1 MLDPDGGGVTMRR
14 TQMKMPRWI
23 VVVALLAVGG
33 AVARAQLV
41 NGIKAIV
48 HDAVV
53 TYDEVNMTAAAA
65 AQLLQRQYR
74 NDPEG
79 FRAKLNEVLDNNLEQ
94 LLQRQLILRDFEQ
107 AGHSLPESIVD
118 ELVQERIRERFG
130 GDRVKLAKTL
140 QADGLTLEKFRQQIL
155 EQFIVEVM
163 RSRNVSQ
170 QVILSPHKMERYYL
184 ENTDKFKVGDQVRLR
199 MIVITKPAGDTA
211 GTRQLMEEI
220 ASKVKDGAS
229 FAEMAS
235 VYSQGS
241 QRSQGGD
248 WGWIERSTLRAELA
262 EVAFTLKSGELS
274 PIVELPDAFY
284 LMQAEEVRPAH
295 VRPLNEVRD
304 DIERTLAIEE
314 RARAEKR
321 YIEKLR
327 AKTFVRY
334 F

>member
-1 MLDPDGGGVTMRR
+1 
-14 TQMKMPRWI
+14 MKTPRWI
-23 VVVALLAVGG
+23 VLVVLLAVGG
-33 AVARAQLV
+33 TGARAELV
-41 NGIKAIV
+41 NGIRAIV
-48 HDAVV
+48 HDAVI
-53 TYDEVNMTAAAA
+53 TYDEVNLTAAAA

-79 FRAKLNEVLDNNLEQ
+79 FRARMNEVMEDNLEQ
-94 LLQRQLILRDFEQ
+94 LLQRQLILRDFAQ
-107 AGHSLPESIVD
+107 AGHNLPESIVD

-140 QADGLTLEKFRQQIL
+140 QADGLTLEKFRQQIRD
-155 EQFIVEVM
+155 QFIVEIL
-163 RSRNVSQ
+163 RARNVSQ
-170 QVILSPHKMERYYL
+170 QVVLSPHKMERYYL
-184 ENTDKFKVGDQVRLR
+184 ENSDKFKAQDQVKLR
-199 MIVITKPAGDTA
+199 MIVINKPAGDTTT
-211 GTRQLMEEI
+211 TRGLMEEI
-220 ASKVKDGAS
+220 VAKVKEGAA

-248 WGWIERSTLRAELA
+248 WGWIERSTLRPELA
-262 EVAFTLKSGELS
+262 EAAFALKAGELS
-274 PIVELPDAFY
+274 PILELPDAFY

-304 DIERTLAIEE
+304 EIERTLAIEE
-314 RARAEKR
+314 RARMEKR

-327 AKTFVRY
+327 AKTFVRH